1 MKELLD
7 KLLSGEGKLSLL
19 LLQAKEYAEQANDEK
34 LIEFI
39 DKELNGYSSNELP
52 EYRKIRSEIVGD
64 IQDAYG
70 QLVKI
75 EFPLNFSVLS
85 EHMGFDLSI
94 TFIPDGIGFIEEGL
108 NSTDGQMV
116 LRPLHQKLVN
126 MLNETFH
133 HNNPHL
139 KLVKAAHRVGRAG
152 IQFILTK
159 VRQDLIVGLQK
170 INKEQEIEIKEIEDF
185 SNDLSSDKKSVFV
198 TYAWENE
205 EHNDKVISFV
215 NFLREKG
222 YDASMDKK
230 ESQEESAT
238 DFNQMMLNGLQNA
251 DKVIVILSK
260 KYKER
265 ADSFKGG
272 VGFEYKVILE
282 QIKKH
287 TNKFIFVSFG
297 IDEHKDIA
305 PVGIG
310 GRDVLNL
317 KKDQNES
324 NFNNLFAKIE
334 SENIIN
340 FSEVSETKVDI
351 VKKEIKP
358 FKL

>member
-19 LLQAKEYAEQANDEK
+19 LLQAKVYAEQANDEN
-34 LIEFI
+34 LTEFI
-39 DKELNGYSSNELP
+39 DKELNGYSAKELP

-70 QLVKI
+70 QLENI
-75 EFPLNFSVLS
+75 EHPLDFSVLS
-85 EHMGFDLSI
+85 ENMGFDLSI

-116 LRPLHQKLVN
+116 LRPLHPKMVK

-133 HNNPHL
+133 YNNPHL
-139 KLVKAAHRVGRAG
+139 KLVKAAHRVGRAA
-152 IQFILTK
+152 IQYILTK
-159 VRQDLIVGLQK
+159 VRQDLIIGLQR
-170 INKEQEIEIKEIEDF
+170 INKENVTEIREVEDY
-185 SNDLSSDKKSVFV
+185 SKDSSSDKKSVFV

-230 ESQEESAT
+230 ESQEQSAT

-251 DKVIVILSK
+251 EKVVVILSK

-265 ADSFKGG
+265 ADNFKGG

-282 QIKKH
+282 QLKKH

-297 IDEHKDIA
+297 LDEHKNIA
-305 PVGIG
+305 PVGLG

-317 KKDQNES
+317 KKDQDES

-340 FSEVSETKVDI
+340 FSEVSDTKVGV